1 MRIRF
6 FQKMRGLIFKIRY
19 SRRENVKIGQN
30 FLIGKDV
37 KIFMEPGCSIDFGD
51 NVYLKDSSIILIQRE
66 ANLAIGSN
74 TSTGHDTEINCAH
87 KIEIGDDV
95 LMAAY
100 SYISD
105 VQHGYRTDALIRF
118 QPMELGMVTIGDNV
132 WLGRNCMVLKG
143 ADIGFGAV
151 IGANV
156 VVKKQIP
163 KFSKV
168 LQSKNIVLKI

>member
-6 FQKMRGLIFKIRY
+6 LQKIRGLLFKIRCGF
-19 SRRENVKIGQN
+19 RKNVKIGQK

-51 NVYLKDSSIILIQRE
+51 NVYLKDSTIILIQRG

-74 TSTGHDTEINCAH
+74 TSTGHNTEINCSN

-105 VQHGYRTDALIRF
+105 VQHGYRTDGLIRF
-118 QPMELGMVTIGDNV
+118 QPMELGMVKIGDNV

-156 VVKKQIP
+156 IVKKQIP

-168 LQSKNIVLKI
+168 LPSKNIVVKI